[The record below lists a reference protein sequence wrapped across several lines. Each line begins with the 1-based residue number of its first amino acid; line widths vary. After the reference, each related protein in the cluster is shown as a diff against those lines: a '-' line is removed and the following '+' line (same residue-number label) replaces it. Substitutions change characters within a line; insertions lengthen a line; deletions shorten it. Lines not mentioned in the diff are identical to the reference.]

1 MTQGRPLH
9 TVFTELLHDDVA
21 REAYAADP
29 GGLLEPAGHGELPD
43 DLLAEAIV
51 SFADTAPPEIAEHLA
66 PFVMAHSAVPLDD
79 GEPPAATT
87 GLGLLADAPADA
99 ADRIGADD
107 LDPVLDG
114 TEAEAD
120 PVVEAAPVFV
130 DAGPPL
136 DDLDF
141 GGGAKDTAHPADEL
155 AGLPFDAPH
164 PVEPPAVDP
173 FDEIGPV
180 EDLPLSESAPEPDG
194 LDAEDDGLPE

>member
-9 TVFTELLHDDVA
+9 TVFTELLRDDVA

-29 GGLLEPAGHGELPD
+29 GGLLGPAGHGELPD

-79 GEPPAATT
+79 SEPPAATT
-87 GLGLLADAPADA
+87 GLELLADAPANAPADA

-107 LDPVLDG
+107 LDSVLDG
-114 TEAEAD
+114 TDAE
-120 PVVEAAPVFV
+120 PAPVFV
-130 DAGPPL
+130 DTGSPL

-155 AGLPFDAPH
+155 AGLPFEAPH
-164 PVEPPAVDP
+164 PVEPPAADP